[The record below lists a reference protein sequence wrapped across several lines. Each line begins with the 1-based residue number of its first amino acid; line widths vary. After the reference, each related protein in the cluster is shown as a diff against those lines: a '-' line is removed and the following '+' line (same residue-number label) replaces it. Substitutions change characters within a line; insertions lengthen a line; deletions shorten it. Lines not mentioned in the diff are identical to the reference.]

1 MKKIWYILKKELIVY
16 FTTPVAYI
24 AMLGFLVISGYLFH
38 FYISYTRIS
47 DMSRVLNNMIIAGML
62 ISPLLT
68 MRLLSEEKRAGT
80 YELLRTSPIK
90 LHHIVIGKYLASLVI
105 FLSSLLLTL
114 IYVII
119 ISIYGKPDYGTI
131 FSGYIG
137 FILTMSAFLSIGLL
151 ASSLSQNQMVAGI
164 IGFAMI
170 FLLWFI
176 DVLSGVIT
184 NDVISNILSEIS
196 FLNHY
201 SNFLTGI
208 IDTKDIAFFVFWI
221 ILSLT
226 TTTKILEGSTWKN

>member
-1 MKKIWYILKKELIVY
+1 MKKILYILRKELIVY

-24 AMLGFLVISGYLFH
+24 SMFSFLVISGYLFH

-68 MRLLSEEKRAGT
+68 MRLLAEEKKIGT
-80 YELLRTSPIK
+80 YELLKTSPIK
-90 LHHIVIGKYLASLVI
+90 IYQIVIGKYLSSLII
-105 FLSSLLLTL
+105 FLSGLMLTS

-119 ISIYGKPDYGTI
+119 ISIYGKPDYGPI
-131 FSGYIG
+131 ISGYIG
-137 FILTMSAFLSIGLL
+137 FILTMSTFLAIGLL

-164 IGFAMI
+164 VGFAMI

-176 DVLSGVIT
+176 DVLSGIVT
-184 NDVISNILSEIS
+184 DNTISSILSEIS

-208 IDTKDIAFFVFWI
+208 IDTKDIVFFISF
-221 ILSLT
+221 ILLSITL
-226 TTTKILEGSTWKN
+226 TTKILETRSWKN